1 MGKEISYNE
10 AFTKLESICKEIESG
25 KIDIDTLS
33 EKVKEASTLI
43 KVCKEKIY
51 KVDEDIKKIIETIDL

>member
-1 MGKEISYNE
+1 MYEGTSYNE
-10 AFTKLESICKEIESG
+10 AFTKLESICKEIEGG

-43 KVCKEKIY
+43 KICKEKIY
-51 KVDEDIKKIIETIDL
+51 KVDEDIKKIIENIDL